1 MSAADYVKPVAVPN
15 FKAAWDALPADTE
28 REDDYGLGA
37 KDGLQVRGGRGG
49 GDGGW
54 GKGGSR
60 AGAPQREVGVVTVSG
75 ARSDTCA
82 SVWLH

>member
-1 MSAADYVKPVAVPN
+1 LAPPCLTHQLEDLDVSAADYVKPVAVPN

-49 GDGGW
+49 GGMEDGG
-54 GKGGSR
+54 R
-60 AGAPQREVGVVTVSG
+60 AGAGPEHH
-75 ARSDTCA
+75 
-82 SVWLH
+82 SVRLVL